1 MLSDYVNYKFTIFAE
16 NYDNR
21 WILFKFAALKAL
33 IINSIMDK
41 TIKKDYEAPS
51 VEVLKFDV
59 GIVVATSVEYHG
71 FGEEDDL
78 SGGN

>member
-1 MLSDYVNYKFTIFAE
+1 MSIHKFTIFGE

-51 VEVLKFDV
+51 VEVLKLDV